1 MKNREYKSYLK
12 FEELM
17 NQKSMNIPK
26 VSEELD
32 IPMTSLYD
40 WKNGNSKP
48 KLEKLLKIAGFF
60 GVNVSVFADAER

>member
-60 GVNVSVFADAER
+60 GVDVSVFADAER

>member
-1 MKNREYKSYLK
+1 MKNRKYESYLK

-40 WKNGNSKP
+40 WKNDNSKP

-60 GVNVSVFADAER
+60 DVDVSIFADSE

>member
-1 MKNREYKSYLK
+1 MKNRKYESYLK

-40 WKNGNSKP
+40 WKNDNSKP
-48 KLEKLLKIAGFF
+48 KLEKLLKIAGLFD
-60 GVNVSVFADAER
+60 VDVSIFADAE

>member
-1 MKNREYKSYLK
+1 MKNRKYESYLK

-40 WKNGNSKP
+40 WKNDNSKP
-48 KLEKLLKIAGFF
+48 KLEKLLKIAGLF
-60 GVNVSVFADAER
+60 GVDVSVFADGE

>member
-17 NQKSMNIPK
+17 NQRSMNIPK
-26 VSEELD
+26 VSEALD

-60 GVNVSVFADAER
+60 EVDVSVFADAER

>member
-1 MKNREYKSYLK
+1 MKNRKYESYLK

-60 GVNVSVFADAER
+60 GVDVSVFADAER

>member
-17 NQKSMNIPK
+17 NQRSMNIPK
-26 VSEELD
+26 VSEELN

-48 KLEKLLKIAGFF
+48 KLEKLLKIAWLF
-60 GVNVSVFADAER
+60 GVDVSVFADGE

>member
-1 MKNREYKSYLK
+1 MKNRKYESYLK

-40 WKNGNSKP
+40 WKNDNSKP

-60 GVNVSVFADAER
+60 GVDVSVFADAER